1 MTRLTTFYN
10 HLVFKQSWTVLIFV
24 AILTLTAG
32 FCALDFELDAS
43 PESLVLEND
52 KSLEYYRQT
61 REQYGTDEFL
71 IITYTP
77 DNDFLSQESLNGLES
92 LRDQLLEIN
101 SVQSVVSIL
110 DAPIV
115 YNAGVK
121 LSELGENLKTIQSPD
136 IDKALA
142 RKEFQTNPFY
152 RDLIVSNDGK
162 TTALQVIFYPDEKY
176 FELIKRRN
184 NLHRQSSQ
192 HELTKK
198 ETGELA
204 NVVQQIKEHNSEALI
219 QREKDIN
226 IVREIMNT
234 ERHHAKLFLGGIPM
248 ITVDMIRFI
257 RHDLVVFGIGVITF
271 LILILMLFFRTPR
284 WVLIPLLC
292 CLVTGTLMI
301 GFMGL
306 SGWKVTVISS
316 NFLSILLI
324 LTLSLTIHLIVRF
337 RDLQIIS
344 PRLPQSALIRDTV
357 ASMVRPCFYTILT
370 TAVAFASLIV
380 SEIGPVIDFGWIMV
394 IGLGVA
400 FIVSFLMFPASIALL
415 PATPAP
421 PSQDF
426 TRKFT
431 LWVAQL
437 VQTAPWTI
445 IFISGLLIIAIG
457 IGTTRL
463 KVENRFIDNFK
474 SSTEIYQ
481 GMQMIDQKLGGT
493 TPLDVIIDPDQDFY
507 EVERAL
513 ADETSDFDDLFL
525 DSVNEPVKPNYWLN
539 PDMMEKVKTIQE
551 HLESYSITGKVL
563 SIATAIQVIE
573 RLNGEPLD
581 EFELALLRKRV
592 PDDIANDLVDP
603 YLSADSN
610 QIRFSVRVIESDPS
624 LNRKQLLGN
633 IRKFLVDEMHFE
645 DSQIHLTG
653 MLVLYNNMLQ
663 SLFRSQILTFGAVFL
678 AIFITFV
685 FLFRSFILA
694 LIGIIPNIFSAT
706 LILGIMGWLS
716 VPLDMVT
723 ITIASITIGI
733 SVDDTIHYIHRL
745 KHEYLTDK
753 NYSAAIK
760 RCHGGI
766 GKAMFYTSVA
776 IIFGFAVLGLSNFIP
791 TIYFGL
797 LTGIA
802 MLVALIGNLLLLP
815 AIILMAKPHIAATI
829 TNR

>member
-1 MTRLTTFYN
+1 MMRLTAFYN
-10 HLVFKQSWTVLIFV
+10 HLVFKQSWAVLILV
-24 AILTLTAG
+24 AVLVLLAAYY
-32 FCALDFELDAS
+32 ALDFELDAS
-43 PESLVLEND
+43 AESLVLEND
-52 KSLEYYRQT
+52 NSLEYYRQT

-77 DNDFLSQESLNGLES
+77 DNDLLSKESLKGIES
-92 LRDQLLEIN
+92 LRDQLLKID
-101 SVQSVVSIL
+101 SVESVVSIL
-110 DAPIV
+110 DAPII
-115 YNAGVK
+115 YNLDVK
-121 LSELGENLKTIQSPD
+121 LSELGNNLKTIESSD
-136 IDKALA
+136 MDMALA
-142 RKEFQTNPFY
+142 RKEFLTNPFY
-152 RDLIVSNDGK
+152 RDLIVSSDAR
-162 TTALQVIFYPDEKY
+162 TTAIQVIFYADEKY
-176 FELIKRRN
+176 FDLVKHRN
-184 NLHRQSSQ
+184 KLRAQSSQ
-192 HELTKK
+192 HDLNHEEAEEL
-198 ETGELA
+198 ENIL
-204 NVVQQIKEHNSEALI
+204 QQIKDHNREALK
-219 QREKDIN
+219 QREKDIET
-226 IVREIMNT
+226 VRRIMNS
-234 ERHHAKLFLGGIPM
+234 ERQHAKLFLGGIPM

-257 RHDLVVFGIGVITF
+257 RHDLVVFGVGVITF
-271 LILILMLFFRTPR
+271 LVFILMLFFRKPR

-292 CLVTGTLMI
+292 CVTTAILMI
-301 GFMGL
+301 GFLGF
-306 SGWKVTVISS
+306 SDWGITVISS

-337 RDLQIIS
+337 RDLQIAS
-344 PRLPQSALIRDTV
+344 PKKSQSMIIRDTV

-380 SEIGPVIDFGWIMV
+380 SKIGPVIDFGWIMV

-400 FIVSFLMFPASIALL
+400 FLVSFLIFPASIVLL
-415 PATPAP
+415 PAAAVP

-426 TRKFT
+426 TRRFT

-437 VQTAPWTI
+437 VRATPWTI
-445 IFISGLLIIAIG
+445 IFISALLMLVVGAG
-457 IGTTRL
+457 ISRL

-481 GMQMIDQKLGGT
+481 GMIVIDQKLGGT

-507 EVERAL
+507 QMELEL
-513 ADETSDFDDLFL
+513 SEQTSEFDNLFL
-525 DSVNEPVKPNYWLN
+525 DPLAEPVKPNYWLN
-539 PDMMEKVKTIQE
+539 PEMMEKIQSVHE
-551 HLESYSITGKVL
+551 HLESYTITGKVL
-563 SIATAIQVIE
+563 SIATAIKIIE

-592 PDDIANDLVDP
+592 PDDIANDLIDP
-603 YLSADSN
+603 YLSQDSN
-610 QIRFSVRVIESDPS
+610 QTRFSVRVIESDPS
-624 LNRKQLLGN
+624 LNRKQLLAG
-633 IRKFLVDEMHFE
+633 IREFLVNEMHFE
-645 DSQIHLTG
+645 DSQVHLTG

-694 LIGIIPNIFSAT
+694 VIGIIPNIFSAV

-716 VPLDMVT
+716 VPLDMMT

-745 KHEYLTDK
+745 KHEYLTDR
-753 NYSAAIK
+753 NYPSAIK

-776 IIFGFAVLGLSNFIP
+776 IVFGFAILGLSNFIP

-797 LTGIA
+797 LVGTA

-815 AIILMAKPHIAATI
+815 AIILKAKPSIASV
-829 TNR
+829 

>member
-1 MTRLTTFYN
+1 MMRLTAFYN
-10 HLVFKQSWTVLIFV
+10 HLVFKQSWAVLILV
-24 AILTLTAG
+24 AVLTLLAG
-32 FCALDFELDAS
+32 FFALDFELDAS
-43 PESLVLEND
+43 AESLVLEND
-52 KSLEYYRQT
+52 TSLDYYRQT
-61 REQYGTDEFL
+61 RELYGTDEFL

-77 DNDFLSQESLNGLES
+77 DNDLLSKQSLKGIES
-92 LRDQLLEIN
+92 LRDQLLELD
-101 SVQSVVSIL
+101 SVESVVSIL
-110 DAPIV
+110 DVPII
-115 YNAGVK
+115 YNLGVK
-121 LSELGENLKTIQSPD
+121 LSELGNNLKTIESPD
-136 IDKALA
+136 MDMALA
-142 RKEFQTNPFY
+142 RKEFLTNPFY
-152 RDLIVSNDGK
+152 RDLIVSSDAK
-162 TTALQVIFYPDEKY
+162 TTAIQVIFYTDEKY
-176 FELIKRRN
+176 FDLVKHRN
-184 NLHRQSSQ
+184 NLRAKSNQQ
-192 HELTKK
+192 DLNQEEKEELKDI
-198 ETGELA
+198 LL
-204 NVVQQIKEHNSEALI
+204 QIKNHNRDALI
-219 QREKDIN
+219 QREKDIGT
-226 IVREIMNT
+226 IRGIMNS
-234 ERHHAKLFLGGIPM
+234 ERHHAKLFLGGLPM

-257 RHDLVVFGIGVITF
+257 HHDLIVFGIGVIVF
-271 LILILMLFFRTPR
+271 LVFILMLFFRKPR

-292 CLVTGTLMI
+292 CVITAILMI
-301 GFMGL
+301 GFLGL
-306 SGWKVTVISS
+306 AGWSVTVISS

-337 RDLQIIS
+337 RDLQIAS
-344 PRLPQSALIRDTV
+344 PEKSQSMLIHDTV

-400 FIVSFLMFPASIALL
+400 FLISFLVFPASIVLL
-415 PATPAP
+415 PATAVP
-421 PSQDF
+421 PSENF
-426 TRKFT
+426 TRRFT

-437 VQTAPWTI
+437 VHTSPWTI
-445 IFISGLLIIAIG
+445 IFISTLLMIVVGIG
-457 IGTTRL
+457 ISRL

-481 GMQMIDQKLGGT
+481 GMMVIDQKLGGT
-493 TPLDVIIDPDQDFY
+493 TPLDVIIDPDQEFY
-507 EVERAL
+507 ELEREL
-513 ADETSDFDDLFL
+513 SEETSEL
-525 DSVNEPVKPNYWLN
+525 DSLFMDPLDEPVKPNYWLN
-539 PDMMEKVKTIQE
+539 PQMMEKIQSVHE

-563 SIATAIQVIE
+563 SIRTAIIIIE

-592 PDDIANDLVDP
+592 PDDIAKDLIDP

-610 QIRFSVRVIESDPS
+610 QTRFSIRVIESDPS
-624 LNRKQLLGN
+624 LNRKQLLAD
-633 IRKFLVDEMHFE
+633 IKEFLVKDMHFE
-645 DSQIHLTG
+645 DSQVHLTG

-694 LIGIIPNIFSAT
+694 VIGIIPNIFSAV

-716 VPLDMVT
+716 VPLDMMT

-776 IIFGFAVLGLSNFIP
+776 IVFGFAILGLSNFIP

-797 LTGIA
+797 LVGTA
-802 MLVALIGNLLLLP
+802 MLVALIANLLLLP
-815 AIILMAKPHIAATI
+815 AIILKAEPRI
-829 TNR
+829 TSL